1 MAMAN
6 TATTPGS
13 PGAPVAQLR
22 SLVDQ
27 LVTVTT
33 HDGEVTGVVLSC
45 TRLSIWIVGDDDV
58 DVVVA
63 VDEITGLVHHAA
75 PVAA

>member
-6 TATTPGS
+6 TATTARSLGT
-13 PGAPVAQLR
+13 PVAQLK

-33 HDGEVTGVVLSC
+33 AQGEVTGVVLSC
-45 TRLSIWIVGDDDV
+45 TRLSVWLVVGDDDV
-58 DVVVA
+58 VVA
-63 VDEITGLVHHAA
+63 LGAITSLHQHASR
-75 PVAA
+75 AAA

>member
-6 TATTPGS
+6 TATTAGS
-13 PGAPVAQLR
+13 PGAPVAQLKA
-22 SLVDQ
+22 LVDQ

-33 HDGEVTGVVLSC
+33 GWGDVTGVVLSC
-45 TRLSIWIVGDDDV
+45 TRLSVWLVVDDD

-63 VDEITGLVHHAA
+63 LDHITALRQHPAGRAA
-75 PVAA
+75 A